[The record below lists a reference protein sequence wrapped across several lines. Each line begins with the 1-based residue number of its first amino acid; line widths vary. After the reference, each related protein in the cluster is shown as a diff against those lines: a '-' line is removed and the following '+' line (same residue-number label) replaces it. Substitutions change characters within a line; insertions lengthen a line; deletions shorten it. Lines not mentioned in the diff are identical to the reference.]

1 MSQMWVSMAPT
12 GKVVIAILCLVSV
25 YSLTVVVERLAALR
39 WSRRQTRTFVEE
51 AAGIDDLQALL
62 TAAEVPE
69 RQQYCSLATIV
80 ASALREFHR
89 AREEGHDG
97 DILVESLEEG
107 AGRGL
112 QVTLVNL
119 RARLTD
125 LATIAGVAPF
135 LGLLGTVTG
144 LIAAF
149 RGIAETGGGGLA
161 AVSSGVSEAL
171 VTTVVGLFVAMPAL
185 WAYNYLLNR
194 VDVMGVELD
203 RAARRVLM
211 ARVLSLARPAGGYPA
226 HSRRERRGGDDG
238 RKISSLPDITPIV
251 NVALVLLIIFMI
263 VTPMIREGI
272 QVDTPQAE
280 AVAQLSESDQAV
292 VLAIRDDGSL
302 FVNLK
307 PVHPAGLA
315 GELALAYRGNEGRTV
330 VIKGAQNLP
339 YSEILAVMD
348 VCKSIGAP
356 VVDLVAQKVR

>member
-12 GKVVIAILCLVSV
+12 GKLVIAILGLVSI
-25 YSLTVVVERLAALR
+25 YSLAVVVERLAALR
-39 WSRRQTRTFVEE
+39 WSRRQTRAFVEE
-51 AAGIDDLQALL
+51 AAGIDDLQTLL

-69 RQQYCSLATIV
+69 RQQYCSLATVV

-89 AREEGHDG
+89 LREEGHDG
-97 DILVESLEEG
+97 DILVESVEEG

-112 QVTLVNL
+112 QMTLVNL
-119 RARLTD
+119 RTRLTD

-194 VDVMGVELD
+194 VDVMGVELE
-203 RAARRVLM
+203 RAARGVLM
-211 ARVLSLARPAGGYPA
+211 ARVLSQARPAGAYPP
-226 HSRRERRGGDDG
+226 HSRRERPGAGG
-238 RKISSLPDITPIV
+238 RKISALPDITPIV

-280 AVAQLSESDQAV
+280 AVTQLSESDQAV

-307 PVHPAGLA
+307 PVQSAGLA
-315 GELALAYRGNEGRTV
+315 GELALAYRGNEGRAV

-339 YSEILAVMD
+339 YSEILALMD

-356 VVDLVAQKVR
+356 AVDLVAHKVR